1 MRAAFGK
8 FLRLAA
14 AVALSGAFPFS
25 TAFCDG
31 IGDYVNSARAKTLES
46 AFFSDANRAGARGAA
61 FFAVLDGECL
71 AGRVSDSFAK
81 KSLPLGDASAAVL
94 SLVAENMQSSG
105 AVSLSADVS
114 GFFSAFSA
122 SGGKV
127 AGANI
132 TNLLNQTAGIGYLAE
147 KIPADAAP
155 DEFFSMLSQTGF
167 SAPDTV
173 FYRSRASVAAA
184 GYALAYA
191 FEPTSKNLKKSF
203 VRCCGKYFFE
213 PLGIKNPKY
222 INFEKSV
229 FPSIGFALSPDGVV
243 RWLECETSKTPP
255 ILDSETVSSRRLRR
269 AQCGE
274 SAGGW
279 RRFAGADG
287 AFECSGGAGKIACKI
302 LVFESGGGSFAVAM
316 FAGVDS
322 VETAKKLFGRTENSI
337 AEMLKEKIK

>member
-1 MRAAFGK
+1 MSAAFGK
-8 FLRLAA
+8 FLRRAA
-14 AVALSGAFPFS
+14 AVALSGAIGCLP
-25 TAFCDG
+25 AFCDG
-31 IGDYVNSARAKTLES
+31 IRDYVDSARAKTLES
-46 AFFSDANRAGARGAA
+46 AFFSAANKAGARGAA

-94 SLVAENMQSSG
+94 SLVAENMKSAG

-114 GFFSAFSA
+114 NFFSAFSA
-122 SGGKV
+122 SGKKV

-132 TNLLNQTAGIGYLAE
+132 TNLINQTAGIGYLAE
-147 KIPADAAP
+147 RIPADAEP

-173 FYRSRASVAAA
+173 FYKSRASVAVA

-191 FEPTSKNLKKSF
+191 FEPASKNLKKSF

-222 INFEKSV
+222 INFEKSI

-243 RWLECETSKTPP
+243 KWLECETSKTPP
-255 ILDSETVSSRRLRR
+255 ILDSEDVSKRRLPK
-269 AQCGE
+269 AQSGE
-274 SAGGW
+274 YAAGW

-322 VETAKKLFGRTENSI
+322 VGTAEKLFGQIGNSI
-337 AEMLKEKIK
+337 AEMFWEKIK

>member
-1 MRAAFGK
+1 MRAALGK
-8 FLRLAA
+8 VLRRVA
-14 AVALSGAFPFS
+14 AVALLGAFPLS
-25 TAFCDG
+25 AAFCDG
-31 IGDYVNSARAKTLES
+31 IGDYVNSARAKTLEG
-46 AFFSDANRAGARGAA
+46 AFFSAANAAGARGAA
-61 FFAVLDGECL
+61 FFAVLDGGCL

-94 SLVAENMQSSG
+94 SLVAENMQSAG
-105 AVSLSADVS
+105 VVSLSSDVS
-114 GFFSAFSA
+114 GFFSAFTA

-132 TNLLNQTAGIGYLAE
+132 TNLINQTAGIGYLAE
-147 KIPADAAP
+147 KIPADAEP

-167 SAPDTV
+167 AAPDTV
-173 FYRSRASVAAA
+173 FRSSRASVAVA

-191 FEPTSKNLKKSF
+191 FEPASKNLKKSF

-222 INFEKSV
+222 INFDKSV
-229 FPSIGFALSPDGVV
+229 FPSVGFALSPDGVV
-243 RWLECETSKTPP
+243 KWLECETSPTPP
-255 ILDSETVSSRRLRR
+255 ILDSEGVSKRRVRK

-279 RRFAGADG
+279 RRFKGADG

-302 LVFESGGGSFAVAM
+302 LVFESGGGSFSVAM

-322 VETAKKLFGRTENSI
+322 LKTAEKLFGQTENSI
-337 AEMLKEKIK
+337 AEMLLEKIK